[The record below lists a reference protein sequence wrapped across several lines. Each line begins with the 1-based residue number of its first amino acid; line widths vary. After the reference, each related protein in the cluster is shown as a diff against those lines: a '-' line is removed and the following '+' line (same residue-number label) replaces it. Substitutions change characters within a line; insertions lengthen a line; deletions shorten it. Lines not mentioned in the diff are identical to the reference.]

1 MLIYDEALI
10 KNFAKNATVLS
21 IYNTTNI
28 PHKEQN
34 FRPYAINITSSLEKR
49 RKIGKVPDNI
59 NDQSLLSFY
68 LQISFKHLVKRLR
81 NIAESS

>member
-21 IYNTTNI
+21 IYNTNI
-28 PHKEQN
+28 SHKEQI
-34 FRPYAINITSSLEKR
+34 FAHKQCFKFGKEE
-49 RKIGKVPDNI
+49 KIGKVPDNI

-81 NIAESS
+81 NIAEST